1 MILQPTIALSRV
13 YIGVT
18 DESSIC
24 LSAAIE
30 AELAFPQK
38 VTSSDMTTP
47 LAATHRISYRGT
59 FTTTAT
65 APTDTSTGAASD
77 PSSLLSPL
85 LNLLARG
92 NLSQS
97 QLGQEGH
104 LTVHTTNIPSQ
115 KAFHECHK
123 QMSPGG
129 VEHAERKLVS
139 PLLQQQQQE
148 QTAFARS
155 ESRGSLPEQ
164 MSPVHQQDP
173 TAMYD
178 RNTTPSSA
186 FSGSPSHFESGYCA
200 VTVASNVPQ
209 SEPMQASPMQ
219 TTCYTSPP
227 PYASVSAAMSGA
239 FQTKQPPTYDSCA
252 QQGDYAPVT
261 CSQPIL
267 NIPQTTMHVSEDL
280 IYTKSVGPTY
290 KWPTIMS
297 PDNQPGM
304 SDFHGLD
311 MQGAFS
317 APNPDIVKSEP
328 LDFLASPACSYN
340 ARVSS
345 SPLHMPYQQSSCSLK
360 LLPVKQR
367 KYPNRPSKTPP
378 QERPYACPVET
389 CDRRFSRS
397 DELTRHIRIHTGQ
410 KPFQCR
416 ICMRSFSRSD
426 HLTTH
431 IRTHTGEKPFQCDV
445 CGRKFA
451 RSDEKKRHSKVHMKQ
466 KIKKEGGKLLSP
478 AAAATAMT
486 SSPPTTMSMATTTH
500 DVIPMPP
507 SST

>member
-1 MILQPTIALSRV
+1 
-13 YIGVT
+13 
-18 DESSIC
+18 
-24 LSAAIE
+24 
-30 AELAFPQK
+30 
-38 VTSSDMTTP
+38 MTAP
-47 LAATHRISYRGT
+47 LTATHRISYRGT

-65 APTDTSTGAASD
+65 APTDTATGAAGD
-77 PSSLLSPL
+77 ATNLFSPL

-92 NLSQS
+92 SLTPT
-97 QLGQEGH
+97 QLGQDGH
-104 LTVHTTNIPSQ
+104 LTVHTTNIPTQ
-115 KAFHECHK
+115 KPYSECHK

-129 VEHAERKLVS
+129 AAEHVDRKLVS
-139 PLLQQQQQE
+139 PLHQQQDV
-148 QTAFARS
+148 TVFARS

-164 MSPVHQQDP
+164 MSPVHQQDA
-173 TAMYD
+173 AMYD

-186 FSGSPSHFESGYCA
+186 FSGSPSHFDAGYCTA
-200 VTVASNVPQ
+200 ATVASSVAQ
-209 SEPMQASPMQ
+209 SESMQASPMQ

-227 PYASVSAAMSGA
+227 PPPYVSVSAAMSGA

-261 CSQPIL
+261 CCSQPIL

-280 IYTKSVGPTY
+280 IYTKSVMPTC
-290 KWPTIMS
+290 KWPSLMT
-297 PDNQPGM
+297 PDSQTAM

-317 APNPDIVKSEP
+317 APGQDIVKSEP
-328 LDFLASPACSYN
+328 MDYLASPACSYS

-345 SPLHMPYQQSSCSLK
+345 SATSPIHMLGSPYQQSACSLK

-478 AAAATAMT
+478 AAATATGMA
-486 SSPPTTMSMATTTH
+486 SSPPTTMSMPTTSRVGS